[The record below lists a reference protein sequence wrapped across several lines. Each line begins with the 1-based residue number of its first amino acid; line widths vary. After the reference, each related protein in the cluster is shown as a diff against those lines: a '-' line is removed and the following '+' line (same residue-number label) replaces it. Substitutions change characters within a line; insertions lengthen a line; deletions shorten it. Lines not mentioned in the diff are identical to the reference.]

1 VLKGLNYL
9 KNRDDP
15 VALKEEEYPEWLWRC
30 LDKKVISEGEG
41 EVAGGDEFSKSAKLR
56 RKAAKA
62 RRKAEEKALASGDM
76 TVLEVKVPL
85 SKQSVDLPST
95 ENEGQ
100 AREKREE
107 LRNAMRRE
115 RRAGIKEGNYLK
127 GM

>member
-1 VLKGLNYL
+1 
-9 KNRDDP
+9 
-15 VALKEEEYPEWLWRC
+15 
-30 LDKKVISEGEG
+30 
-41 EVAGGDEFSKSAKLR
+41 
-56 RKAAKA
+56 
-62 RRKAEEKALASGDM
+62 
-76 TVLEVKVPL
+76 VKVPL

-107 LRNAMRRE
+107 LTSAMRRE